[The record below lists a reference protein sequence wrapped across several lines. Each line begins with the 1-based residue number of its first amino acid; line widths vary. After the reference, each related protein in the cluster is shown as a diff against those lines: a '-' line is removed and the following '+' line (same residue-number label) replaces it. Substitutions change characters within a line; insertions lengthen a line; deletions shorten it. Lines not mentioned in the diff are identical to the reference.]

1 MRRIHTRLT
10 LHVAGRVR
18 PWTRPSVP
26 GEPRESE
33 MRPSPSRLMDHR
45 EYPVLYVDDE
55 KENLRIFELT
65 FRRDFTVLTA
75 NSAKEGLELLAQ
87 HPVAVVL
94 SDQKM
99 PGIEGVEFLR
109 QVRELDSRTLRILVT
124 AYGDAKILGDAI
136 NDGNIYRYVAKPWE
150 PDDMRLT
157 VQRAIEAYALEA
169 ERATLLEE
177 LMILNRLSRTIH
189 RDIDRGRLYDT
200 LLEALRG
207 ELDFDGCA
215 LLLRD
220 GDEDRLSIVASE
232 PDDEV
237 ATRLRDLSF
246 DASNAAEFVDRVL
259 KGEPQLLCGDE
270 AVDYEA
276 SVRAWLTEV
285 SADEIFVVPLAGKER
300 VIGALAVDNRRGG
313 QPLGADGRMLVEG
326 LAMQAVI
333 AIENAKLVDD
343 LRRSRAQ
350 IRRVDRLGTLGTLAA
365 GLAHEINN
373 PLVSLNTFLSLA
385 PEKRE
390 TDDPSFWGEYHE
402 LACGELERIRGLVE
416 TMSRLGRGGPSPALA
431 KEPVHLADVAEQVVR
446 LLHRET
452 ERAGV
457 TIEMDIADDLPEV
470 PAVRDQIHQVVLNLA
485 LNAIQASRSGGSITI
500 HVGPDGPPDA
510 PTGARL
516 RFQDAGEGISEENL
530 ERIFDPFFTTK
541 DPDKGTGLGLMIS
554 HQIIADHGGSIE
566 VESTPGEGATFHVR
580 LPSEDKAPTGEG
592 AGASPGP
599 A

>member
-1 MRRIHTRLT
+1 MQPKPNH
-10 LHVAGRVR
+10 
-18 PWTRPSVP
+18 
-26 GEPRESE
+26 
-33 MRPSPSRLMDHR
+33 LMDHR

-55 KENLRIFELT
+55 VDNLRVFELT
-65 FRRDFTVLTA
+65 FRRDFTCLTA
-75 NSAKEGLELLAQ
+75 ESAKEGLQLLSQ

-109 QVRELDSRTLRILVT
+109 QVRELDSRAVRILVT

-136 NDGNIYRYVAKPWE
+136 NDGNIYRFIPKPWE

-157 VQRAIEAYALEA
+157 VRRAIEAYALEA

-189 RDIDRGRLYDT
+189 RDIDRGHLYAT
-200 LLEALRG
+200 LLTALRD
-207 ELDFDGCA
+207 ELDYDGCSLMLCTGESA
-215 LLLRD
+215 RLRF
-220 GDEDRLSIVASE
+220 AANE
-232 PDDEV
+232 PDDDV
-237 ATRLRDLSF
+237 AERLRDIEF
-246 DASNAAEFVDRVL
+246 DEDSAPIFLDRL
-259 KGEPQLLCGDE
+259 YKGESQLLLGDE
-270 AVDYEA
+270 AAQLEA
-276 SVRAWLTEV
+276 PVRSWLTEV
-285 SADEIFVVPLAGKER
+285 SAEEVFVVPLVGKEH
-300 VIGALAVDNRRGG
+300 VVGALAVDNRRGG

-333 AIENAKLVDD
+333 AIENAQLVDD

-350 IRRVDRLGTLGTLAA
+350 VRRVDRLGTLGTLAA

-385 PEKRE
+385 PEKRK

-416 TMSRLGRGGPSPALA
+416 SMSRLGRGGPKPSLTREAVCVS
-431 KEPVHLADVAEQVVR
+431 EVIQQVVR

-457 TIEMDIADDLPEV
+457 TIQLDVVEDLPRIEV
-470 PAVRDQIHQVVLNLA
+470 VRDQIHQVVLNLS
-485 LNAIQASRSGGSITI
+485 LNAIQASCSGGSIAI
-500 HVGPDGPPDA
+500 SVDSDGPAEEPC
-510 PTGARL
+510 GIRI
-516 RFQDAGEGISEENL
+516 RFRDAGDGISEENL

-566 VESTPGEGATFHVR
+566 VESTPGDGATFHVR
-580 LPSEDKAPTGEG
+580 LPCRGPVSESDAEL
-592 AGASPGP
+592 A
-599 A
+599 

>member
-1 MRRIHTRLT
+1 
-10 LHVAGRVR
+10 
-18 PWTRPSVP
+18 
-26 GEPRESE
+26 
-33 MRPSPSRLMDHR
+33 MRPKPSRLMDHR

-55 KENLRIFELT
+55 KDNLRIFELT

-75 NSAKEGLELLAQ
+75 TSAREGLELLAQ
-87 HPVAVVL
+87 YPVAVVL

-99 PGIEGVEFLR
+99 PEIEGVEFLR
-109 QVRELDSRTLRILVT
+109 RVRELDSRTLRILVT
-124 AYGDAKILGDAI
+124 AYGDAKILGEAI

-169 ERATLLEE
+169 ERAALLDE
-177 LMILNRLSRTIH
+177 LTVLNRLSRTIH
-189 RDIDRGRLYDT
+189 RDIDRGRLYET
-200 LLEALRG
+200 LLTALRD
-207 ELDFDGCA
+207 ELNFDGCS
-215 LLLRD
+215 LLLRESD
-220 GDEDRLSIVASE
+220 DERLVFSASE
-232 PDDEV
+232 PEDDV
-237 ATRLRDLSF
+237 AARLREIEF
-246 DASNAAEFVDRVL
+246 DRSNAPIFLDRVM
-259 KGEPQLLCGDE
+259 KGDSQLLMGDE
-270 AVDYEA
+270 AVELETP
-276 SVRAWLTEV
+276 VRAWLTEV
-285 SADEIFVVPLAGKER
+285 SAEEMFVVPLAGKDR

-313 QPLGADGRMLVEG
+313 QGFGTDARMLIEG

-333 AIENAKLVDD
+333 AIENSQLVDD

-350 IRRVDRLGTLGTLAA
+350 VRRVDRLGTLGTLAA

-416 TMSRLGRGGPSPALA
+416 TMSRLGRGGQTASLA
-431 KEPVHLADVAEQVVR
+431 TEPVAVGEVVEAVTR

-452 ERAGV
+452 DRAGV
-457 TIEMDIADDLPEV
+457 EVDLSIGEGVPDV
-470 PAVRDQIHQVVLNLA
+470 PAARDQIHQVCLNLT
-485 LNAIQASRSGGSITI
+485 LNAIQASQAGGRISIA
-500 HVGPDGPPDA
+500 VEADGPADA
-510 PTGARL
+510 PTGARI
-516 RFQDAGEGISEENL
+516 RFQDSGEGISEENL

-566 VESTPGEGATFHVR
+566 VESHPGEGATFHVR
-580 LPSEDKAPTGEG
+580 LSCEPRGATGETEDQD
-592 AGASPGP
+592 SPPEG
-599 A
+599 

>member
-1 MRRIHTRLT
+1 
-10 LHVAGRVR
+10 
-18 PWTRPSVP
+18 
-26 GEPRESE
+26 
-33 MRPSPSRLMDHR
+33 MRPKPSRLMDHR
-45 EYPVLYVDDE
+45 EYPILYVDDE
-55 KENLRIFELT
+55 KDNLRIFELT

-75 NSAKEGLELLAQ
+75 TSAKEGLELLAQ
-87 HPVAVVL
+87 HPIAVVL

-109 QVRELDSRTLRILVT
+109 QVRELDSRVLRILVT
-124 AYGDAKILGDAI
+124 AYGDAKILGEAI

-189 RDIDRGRLYDT
+189 RDIEGGSLHET
-200 LLEALRG
+200 LLVALRD
-207 ELDFDGCA
+207 ELDFDGCS

-220 GDEDRLSIVASE
+220 PDSDTVRFVASAPDDDVACKISDIEFGRAKAPIFLDRL
-232 PDDEV
+232 
-237 ATRLRDLSF
+237 
-246 DASNAAEFVDRVL
+246 L
-259 KGEPQLLCGDE
+259 KGDSQMLRGDD
-270 AVDYEA
+270 AVELETP
-276 SVRAWLTEV
+276 VRAWLTEV
-285 SADEIFVVPLAGKER
+285 AAEEIFVVPLTGKEK

-313 QPLGADGRMLVEG
+313 QALGTDGRMLVEG

-333 AIENAKLVDD
+333 AIENAKVVDD

-350 IRRVDRLGTLGTLAA
+350 IQRVDRLGTLGTLAA

-390 TDDPSFWGEYHE
+390 TDDPTFWGDYHE
-402 LACGELERIRGLVE
+402 LACAELERIRGLVE
-416 TMSRLGRGGPSPALA
+416 TMSRLGRGGNTPALS
-431 KEPVHLADVAEQVVR
+431 KEPLALEDVVSQVAH

-457 TIEMDIADDLPEV
+457 EVKLELGSDLPTVE
-470 PAVRDQIHQVVLNLA
+470 AARDQIHQVVLNLS
-485 LNAIQASRSGGSITI
+485 LNAIQASRSGGMITI
-500 HVGPDGPPDA
+500 TVGTDGPTDA
-510 PTGARL
+510 PSGVRIG
-516 RFQDAGEGISEENL
+516 FKDAGEGISEGNL

-554 HQIIADHGGSIE
+554 HQIVADHGGSIE
-566 VESTPGEGATFHVR
+566 VESQEGQGATFHVR
-580 LPSEDKAPTGEG
+580 LPTTSSEST
-592 AGASPGP
+592 AS

>member
-1 MRRIHTRLT
+1 
-10 LHVAGRVR
+10 
-18 PWTRPSVP
+18 
-26 GEPRESE
+26 
-33 MRPSPSRLMDHR
+33 MDHR
-45 EYPVLYVDDE
+45 EYPILYVDDE
-55 KENLRIFELT
+55 TDNLRIFELT

-75 NSAKEGLELLAQ
+75 TSAKEGLELLAQ

-109 QVRELDSRTLRILVT
+109 QVRELDSRVLRILVT

-150 PDDMRLT
+150 PGDMRLT

-189 RDIDRGRLYDT
+189 RDIDGGSLHET
-200 LLEALRG
+200 LLVALRD
-207 ELDFDGCA
+207 ELDFDGCS

-220 GDEDRLSIVASE
+220 TDSDTVRFVASAPDDDVAFRISDIEFDRTEAPIFLDRL
-232 PDDEV
+232 
-237 ATRLRDLSF
+237 
-246 DASNAAEFVDRVL
+246 L
-259 KGEPQLLCGDE
+259 KGDSQMLRGDD
-270 AVDYEA
+270 AVELEKP
-276 SVRAWLTEV
+276 VRAWLTEV
-285 SADEIFVVPLAGKER
+285 AAEEIFVVPLAGKEN

-313 QPLGADGRMLVEG
+313 QALGTDGRMLVEG

-333 AIENAKLVDD
+333 AIENANVMDD

-350 IRRVDRLGTLGTLAA
+350 IQRVDRLGTLGTLAA

-390 TDDPSFWGEYHE
+390 ADDPIFWGDYHD
-402 LACGELERIRGLVE
+402 LACAELERIRGLVE
-416 TMSRLGRGGPSPALA
+416 TMSRLGGGGNALA
-431 KEPVHLADVAEQVVR
+431 LSKEPVAIEDVVSQVAH

-457 TIEMDIADDLPEV
+457 EVKLELGSDLPKVE
-470 PAVRDQIHQVVLNLA
+470 AARDQIHQVVLNLS
-485 LNAIQASRSGGSITI
+485 LNAIQASLSGGMITI
-500 HVGPDGPPDA
+500 TVGTDGPAEA
-510 PTGARL
+510 PSGVRIG
-516 RFQDAGEGISEENL
+516 FKDAGEGISERNL

-566 VESTPGEGATFHVR
+566 VESKEGEGATFHVR
-580 LPSEDKAPTGEG
+580 LPVTSSESTTSA
-592 AGASPGP
+592 
-599 A
+599 

>member
-1 MRRIHTRLT
+1 
-10 LHVAGRVR
+10 
-18 PWTRPSVP
+18 
-26 GEPRESE
+26 
-33 MRPSPSRLMDHR
+33 MDHR

-55 KENLRIFELT
+55 KDNLRIFELT

-75 NSAKEGLELLAQ
+75 TSAKEGLELLAQ

-109 QVRELDSRTLRILVT
+109 RVRELDSRTLRILVT

-169 ERATLLEE
+169 ERVTLLEE

-189 RDIDRGRLYDT
+189 RDIDRGCLYDT
-200 LLEALRG
+200 LLSGLRT
-207 ELDFDGCA
+207 ELDFDGCS
-215 LLLRD
+215 LLLRET
-220 GDEDRLSIVASE
+220 DEERLVFAGSE

-237 ATRLRDLSF
+237 AERLSEIEF
-246 DASNAAEFVDRVL
+246 DQKNAPNFLDRVM
-259 KGEPQLLCGDE
+259 KGDSQLLLGDA
-270 AVDYEA
+270 AVDLEA
-276 SVRAWLTEV
+276 PVRAWLTEV
-285 SADEIFVVPLAGKER
+285 SAEETFVVPLVGKER
-300 VIGALAVDNRRGG
+300 VIGVLAVDNRRGG
-313 QPLGADGRMLVEG
+313 PRLGADGRMLIEG

-333 AIENAKLVDD
+333 AIENSQLVDD

-350 IRRVDRLGTLGTLAA
+350 VQRADRLGTLGTLAA

-385 PEKRE
+385 PEKRD
-390 TDDPSFWGEYHE
+390 TDDPSFWGDYHE
-402 LACGELERIRGLVE
+402 LACSELDRIRGLVE
-416 TMSRLGRGGPSPALA
+416 TMSRLGRGGQTPALS
-431 KEPVHLADVAEQVVR
+431 KEDLAPAEIVEAVVR

-457 TIEMDIADDLPEV
+457 TIDLEIGKGIPDV
-470 PAVRDQIHQVVLNLA
+470 PAARDQIHQVALNLT
-485 LNAIQASRSGGSITI
+485 LNAIQASPNGGTI
-500 HVGPDGPPDA
+500 KISVEADGPLGE
-510 PTGARL
+510 PTGVL
-516 RFQDAGEGISEENL
+516 IRFGNSGEGISEENL

-554 HQIIADHGGSIE
+554 HQIIADHGGAIE
-566 VESTPGEGATFHVR
+566 VDSHPGEGATFHVR
-580 LPSEDKAPTGEG
+580 LPSEVEANSSEG
-592 AGASPGP
+592 
-599 A
+599 

>member
-1 MRRIHTRLT
+1 
-10 LHVAGRVR
+10 
-18 PWTRPSVP
+18 
-26 GEPRESE
+26 
-33 MRPSPSRLMDHR
+33 MRPKPSRLMDHR
-45 EYPVLYVDDE
+45 EYPILYVDDE
-55 KENLRIFELT
+55 TDNLRIFELT

-75 NSAKEGLELLAQ
+75 TSAKEGLELLAQ

-109 QVRELDSRTLRILVT
+109 QVRELDSRVLRILVT

-150 PDDMRLT
+150 PGDMRLT

-169 ERATLLEE
+169 ERSTLLEE

-189 RDIDRGRLYDT
+189 RDIDGGSLHET
-200 LLEALRG
+200 LLVALRD
-207 ELDFDGCA
+207 ELDFDGCS

-220 GDEDRLSIVASE
+220 TDSDTVRFVASAPDDDVAFKISDIEFDRTEAPIFLDRL
-232 PDDEV
+232 
-237 ATRLRDLSF
+237 
-246 DASNAAEFVDRVL
+246 L
-259 KGEPQLLCGDE
+259 KGDSQMLRGDD
-270 AVDYEA
+270 AVELEKP
-276 SVRAWLTEV
+276 VRAWLTEV
-285 SADEIFVVPLAGKER
+285 AAEEIFVVPLAGKEN

-313 QPLGADGRMLVEG
+313 QALGTDGRMLVEG

-333 AIENAKLVDD
+333 AIENAKVMDD

-350 IRRVDRLGTLGTLAA
+350 IQRVDRLGTLGTLAA

-390 TDDPSFWGEYHE
+390 TDDPIFWGDYHD

-416 TMSRLGRGGPSPALA
+416 TMSRLGGGGNALA
-431 KEPVHLADVAEQVVR
+431 LSKEPVAIEDVVSQVAH

-457 TIEMDIADDLPEV
+457 EVKLELGSDLPKVE
-470 PAVRDQIHQVVLNLA
+470 AARDQIHQVVLNLS
-485 LNAIQASRSGGSITI
+485 LNAIQASLSGGMITI
-500 HVGPDGPPDA
+500 TVGTDGPAEA
-510 PTGARL
+510 PSGVRIG
-516 RFQDAGEGISEENL
+516 FKDAGEGISERNL

-566 VESTPGEGATFHVR
+566 VESKEGEGATFHVR
-580 LPSEDKAPTGEG
+580 LPVTSSESTTSA
-592 AGASPGP
+592 
-599 A
+599 

>member
-1 MRRIHTRLT
+1 MRPKPTRL
-10 LHVAGRVR
+10 L
-18 PWTRPSVP
+18 
-26 GEPRESE
+26 
-33 MRPSPSRLMDHR
+33 DHR

-55 KENLRIFELT
+55 LDNLRIFELT

-75 NSAKEGLELLAQ
+75 PNAREGLELFSQ
-87 HPVAVVL
+87 YPVAVVL

-109 QVRELDSRTLRILVT
+109 QVRELDSRAVRILVT

-136 NDGNIYRYVAKPWE
+136 NDGNIYRYLPKPWE
-150 PDDMRLT
+150 PEDMRLT
-157 VQRAIEAYALEA
+157 IRRAIEAYALEA

-200 LLEALRG
+200 LLSALRD
-207 ELDFDGCA
+207 ELNFDGCA
-215 LLLRD
+215 LMLYDADSETLRFAAAEPND
-220 GDEDRLSIVASE
+220 DVAE
-232 PDDEV
+232 
-237 ATRLRDLSF
+237 RLRQIEFDENSAPIFLDQLYKGDSQTLSG
-246 DASNAAEFVDRVL
+246 DKAAEFEV
-259 KGEPQLLCGDE
+259 P
-270 AVDYEA
+270 
-276 SVRAWLTEV
+276 VRAWLTEV
-285 SADEIFVVPLAGKER
+285 SAEEIFVVPLIGKER
-300 VIGALAVDNRRGG
+300 VVGALAVDNRRGG
-313 QPLGADGRMLVEG
+313 PRLGTDGRRLIEG

-333 AIENAKLVDD
+333 AIENAQLVDD

-350 IRRVDRLGTLGTLAA
+350 VRRVDRLGTLGTLAA

-373 PLVSLNTFLSLA
+373 PLVSLKTFLSLA

-402 LACGELERIRGLVE
+402 LACAELDRIRGLVE
-416 TMSRLGRGGPSPALA
+416 AMSRLGRGGPSASLSREA
-431 KEPVHLADVAEQVVR
+431 VNVGEIAQQVVR

-457 TIEMDIADDLPEV
+457 EVRLEIAESLPRIEV
-470 PAVRDQIHQVVLNLA
+470 VRDQIHQLVLNLS
-485 LNAIQASRSGGSITI
+485 LNAIQASGTGGSIVI
-500 HVGPDGPPDA
+500 SVESDGPPAEPD
-510 PTGARL
+510 GIRI
-516 RFQDAGEGISEENL
+516 RFQDSGDGISEENL

-554 HQIIADHGGSIE
+554 HQIVADHGGSIE

-580 LPSEDKAPTGEG
+580 LPNQ
-592 AGASPGP
+592 GP
-599 A
+599 NPEATSTDA